1 MKPELQNKLFEKY
14 PKIFR
19 QKDLDMKQT
28 LMCWGMECGD
38 GWYNIID
45 VLCCQ
50 VQNHLKHNLKKDQDP
65 AAVNVEAVQ
74 VKEKYGGLRFYYNG
88 GDEFIEGLVWMAEAI
103 SEQTCEECAAAG
115 TQNSVGWIRTLCDPC
130 RDNYDKIREEKWKTA
145 TELLEEAKSK
155 SKSRQHKMSCD
166 TRYGKDCNCM
176 PDQLESP
183 FVPECEKLGENK

>member
-50 VQNHLKHNLKKDQDP
+50 VQNHLKHNLKKDQDS

-103 SEQTCEECAAAG
+103 SEQTCEECG
-115 TQNSVGWIRTLCDPC
+115 KPGEERGGGWIHTLCDSC
-130 RDNYDKIREEKWKTA
+130 HKNWDKIRSKRWEEK
-145 TELLEEAKSK
+145 
-155 SKSRQHKMSCD
+155 
-166 TRYGKDCNCM
+166 
-176 PDQLESP
+176 
-183 FVPECEKLGENK
+183 